1 MFLFKMSMDGDN
13 NGCDLMKRIQLG
25 GDLQITWIM
34 FDHVKHVQ
42 VWTTFAY
49 HVYDLIYF
57 KVMMITF
64 VTCNL
69 KK

>member
-1 MFLFKMSMDGDN
+1 MFLFKMFMDGN
-13 NGCDLMKRIQLG
+13 NSGCDLMKWIQLG
-25 GDLQITWIM
+25 GDLQIIWIM

-42 VWTTFAY
+42 VWTTFTY
-49 HVYDLIYF
+49 HVYDLINY
-57 KVMMITF
+57 KVMLITF

>member
-1 MFLFKMSMDGDN
+1 MLLFKMSMDGDN
-13 NGCDLMKRIQLG
+13 SGCDLMKQIQLRD
-25 GDLQITWIM
+25 DLQTTWIM

-42 VWTTFAY
+42 VWTTFTY
-49 HVYDLIYF
+49 HVYDLIYY
-57 KVMMITF
+57 KVMIITF